1 MLNKAKE
8 KFWGL
13 PALFL
18 ALIAATCAVVLQSQ
32 TRSPA
37 GSQLHALAVIANS
50 TSGTALGKFAKLTGT
65 GCASTTVACLTTAAT
80 GDTQGDVGV
89 VVGGAGTTGNATLA
103 GSGNVANCVFD
114 TGGATAGHYIIISAA
129 TAGACKDGGTAV
141 STTQENLGFALSN
154 VATTGGVSG
163 NILVQLAQH

>member
-1 MLNKAKE
+1 MLNKAKK

-13 PALFL
+13 PAFFL
-18 ALIAATCAVVLQSQ
+18 ALIAVVCAVVLQSQ

-37 GSQLHALAVIANS
+37 GSQLRALAVIANS
-50 TSGTALGKFAKLTGT
+50 TAGTALGKFAKLTGT
-65 GCASTTVACLTTAAT
+65 GCASTTVVCLTTAAT

-89 VVGGAGTTGNATLA
+89 VVGGAGTTGSATLA
-103 GSGNVANCVFD
+103 QGGIANCVFD

-129 TAGACKDGGTAV
+129 SAGECKDGGTAV

-154 VATTGGVSG
+154 VATTGGVTG